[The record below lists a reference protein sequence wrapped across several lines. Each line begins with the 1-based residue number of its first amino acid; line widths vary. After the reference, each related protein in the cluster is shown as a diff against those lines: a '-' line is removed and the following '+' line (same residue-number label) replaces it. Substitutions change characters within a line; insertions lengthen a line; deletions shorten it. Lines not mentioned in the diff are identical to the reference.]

1 MKLFG
6 RDAEC
11 ATLEQ
16 IVTAV
21 RTGDSRALVLHG
33 EAGVGK
39 SALLDRLA
47 EQAAEDCRVLRA
59 SGVESEMELAFATL
73 HQLCAPMLGRLEVL
87 PEPQRDALRTA
98 FGISAG
104 PPPDR
109 FLVAMAV
116 LSLLSDVA
124 DERPL
129 LLLIDDEQWLD
140 QASADVLA
148 LIAGRLKAE
157 SVAIVYTARVP
168 STHLAGLPHLP
179 VTGLA
184 KDDALALLDAELT
197 APLDAQIRGLLVAE
211 TRGNPLA
218 LLELPRGLTPLQL
231 AGGFGLP
238 GAGTFAGGAEE
249 SFRRRLEALPEPTRH
264 LLLVA
269 AAEAAGDPSLVW
281 RAAALLGIGAEAA
294 TPATDADLVEFGTPI
309 RFRHPLVR
317 SVVYRSASASDRRGV
332 HRALAEVTDPQRDPD
347 RRAWHR
353 AEATLGPDE
362 DVAVEL
368 ERSAERAKAR
378 GGDAAAAAFLE
389 RATMLTLD
397 RAQRAD
403 RALAAAAANLDAG
416 ALDPVSHMLAV
427 AEVGALTELQRS
439 RIDLIRAQLA
449 FVTNRGRDAPPL
461 LLQAAKRLEPIDVN
475 LARDTY
481 LDAFSATWFAG
492 RLTIGGDA
500 WEVARHAGAAPRPP
514 HGARAHDLF
523 LDGWAASYNEGYA
536 AALPALRRGLAL
548 FGQGMSPEA
557 ELRWL
562 WHASN
567 AALHLWDD
575 ALWVDLSTRHV
586 QLARDRGAL
595 SELPPALSARTI
607 TLILAGEL
615 PAAATMIDEM
625 RTVTDVTGS
634 SMASTG
640 ALGVAAFKG
649 LPGEVALLSESTLR
663 DSTRR
668 GEGYGITTV
677 EWANAVLNNG
687 AGRYEEAMAAAQ
699 RCRVYPGDFAALPV
713 WSSVELVEAAVRS
726 GRRDIATEAHHSM
739 QAVASASGTDWALG
753 VEARSRGLL
762 SAGETAEGLYREAID
777 RLGRT
782 RIRVELARAH
792 LVYGEWLRRE
802 RRRADAREQL
812 RTAYDMFEAMGMAA
826 FADRAGRELQATGE
840 TARKRTEL
848 ERTERLTAQEMQVA
862 RLARDGLSNNEIG
875 GRLFLSSRTV
885 QYHLRNVFAKL
896 DIGSRSQLVE
906 ALAESGSTR

>member
-1 MKLFG
+1 
-6 RDAEC
+6 
-11 ATLEQ
+11 
-16 IVTAV
+16 
-21 RTGDSRALVLHG
+21 
-33 EAGVGK
+33 
-39 SALLDRLA
+39 
-47 EQAAEDCRVLRA
+47 
-59 SGVESEMELAFATL
+59 MELAFATL
-73 HQLCAPMLGRLEVL
+73 HQLCAPMLGRLDDL

-140 QASADVLA
+140 QASAEVLA

-184 KDDALALLDAELT
+184 TADALALLDAELT

-218 LLELPRGLTPLQL
+218 LLELPRGLTPLEL

-249 SFRRRLEALPEPTRH
+249 SFRRRLDALPDPTRH

-269 AAEAAGDPSLVW
+269 AAETAGDPSLVW
-281 RAAALLGIGAEAA
+281 RAAALLGIGADAA

-353 AEATLGPDE
+353 AEAALGPDE

-368 ERSAERAKAR
+368 ERSADRAKAR
-378 GGDAAAAAFLE
+378 GGHAAAAAFLE

-416 ALDPVSHMLAV
+416 ALDPALHMLAV
-427 AEVGALTELQRS
+427 AEVGPLTELQRA
-439 RIDLIRAQLA
+439 RLDLIRAQLA

-492 RLTIGGDA
+492 RLTVGGDA

-514 HGARAHDLF
+514 QDARAHDLF
-523 LDGWAASYNEGYA
+523 LDGWAASYNDGYA
-536 AALPALRRGLAL
+536 AALPALRRGLAI
-548 FGQGMSPEA
+548 FGQGMSPEE

-575 ALWVDLSTRHV
+575 ARWVELSDAARSARPRSRCTQRASACPE
-586 QLARDRGAL
+586 LARRHDDSRRGAACR
-595 SELPPALSARTI
+595 SDPDRRNTDRHRRYGEQHGVERCVGRGRVQGSGGGGRPAERIHPAR
-607 TLILAGEL
+607 LEH
-615 PAAATMIDEM
+615 AAVRA
-625 RTVTDVTGS
+625 
-634 SMASTG
+634 MASRPSSGPTPYSTT
-640 ALGVAAFKG
+640 AL
-649 LPGEVALLSESTLR
+649 
-663 DSTRR
+663 
-668 GEGYGITTV
+668 
-677 EWANAVLNNG
+677 
-687 AGRYEEAMAAAQ
+687 GRYEEAMAAAQ
-699 RCRVYPGDFAALPV
+699 RCRAYPGDFTALPV

-726 GRRDIATEAHHSM
+726 GRRDIASEAHHSM
-739 QAVASASGTDWALG
+739 QEMATCERHRLGIGCGGTLAGACSAR
-753 VEARSRGLL
+753 ARPR
-762 SAGETAEGLYREAID
+762 EGLYREAID

-782 RIRVELARAH
+782 RVRVELARAH

-812 RTAYDMFEAMGMAA
+812 RTARDMFEAMGMEA

-840 TARKRTEL
+840 TARKRTEV

-862 RLARDGLSNNEIG
+862 RLARDGLSNPEIG

-896 DIGSRSQLVE
+896 DISSRSQLVD
-906 ALAESGSTR
+906 ALSESGSTR